1 MCTKLYHA
9 TKCTFDWR
17 ERKRWLNWIFLDDC
31 LKSHQPTRDWNYKSH
46 CSGLIKRTL
55 AGRWADMAAT
65 QSGRQGGKNIRL
77 FSGKLLFASSRWETR
92 LNRQES
98 GHLASRML
106 PSGKI
111 SANTIHSQQGLQ
123 PITNRLYKTN
133 TTNTRIFKM
142 SMENAGYWE
151 KSMHRFQICLHQNKL
166 IFWEQ
171 TPSLKTKT
179 TKYLHSIPDSS
190 SWLWLLTPAFCE
202 RRPWEATMVTQA
214 ICFFSLHRRPRW
226 YSQLLAAASIQPA
239 TGHCQPLASEL
250 ADRHFASFCSY
261 SLPAS

>member
-55 AGRWADMAAT
+55 AGRWADMATT
-65 QSGRQGGKNIRL
+65 QSGRQGGKNVRL

-151 KSMHRFQICLHQNKL
+151 NLCVDFKYVCIKINLSFGSRHLAWKLRQPSICIQFL
-166 IFWEQ
+166 
-171 TPSLKTKT
+171 TPVPGSG
-179 TKYLHSIPDSS
+179 
-190 SWLWLLTPAFCE
+190 SWLQLSANADPG
-202 RRPWEATMVTQA
+202 RPQW
-214 ICFFSLHRRPRW
+214 
-226 YSQLLAAASIQPA
+226 
-239 TGHCQPLASEL
+239 
-250 ADRHFASFCSY
+250 
-261 SLPAS
+261 

>member
-9 TKCTFDWR
+9 TKCTFDWQ
-17 ERKRWLNWIFLDDC
+17 ERKRWLNRIFLDDC

-92 LNRQES
+92 LNRQVWTPGFQNAPFRQDLS
-98 GHLASRML
+98 QYYTFPTGAAAYYKQTLQNKYNKYKNFQDVH
-106 PSGKI
+106 GKC
-111 SANTIHSQQGLQ
+111 
-123 PITNRLYKTN
+123 RLL
-133 TTNTRIFKM
+133 R
-142 SMENAGYWE
+142 

-179 TKYLHSIPDSS
+179 TEYLHSIPDSS

-202 RRPWEATMVTQA
+202 RRPWEATMVTQV
-214 ICFFSLHRRPRW
+214 ICFFSPHRRPRW